1 MKANRVTWIKNLVGN
16 ILLMFLVLGLIPVLF
31 CVVLFFNFVNTLII
45 PQREPNTKYLF
56 FFFSQSIN
64 AGRWELTKQCFLPDR
79 HRSLSGHCP
88 SLDLLIEGT
97 SPDSQECFQTKLQL
111 LLRASLES
119 S

>member
-56 FFFSQSIN
+56 FSSLRVLMQEDGN
-64 AGRWELTKQCFLPDR
+64 
-79 HRSLSGHCP
+79 SLSSVFFLIVIDHCQVTAH
-88 SLDLLIEGT
+88 LWIY
-97 SPDSQECFQTKLQL
+97 
-111 LLRASLES
+111 
-119 S
+119 